1 LSKKKEPSPFVSRGG
16 LKLEH
21 ALNEFHLDVSG
32 KIALDAGAATGGFTD
47 CLLQRGAA
55 KVYTIDVSYGQLAWK
70 LRQDPRVIVLE
81 RTNIRNLTKET
92 LFKKTPNSELITPNL
107 AVIDVSFISL
117 TKVLPVVYG
126 LLAEKAEVVAL
137 IKPQFEARR
146 EQVPRGGVIKDQAVR
161 DETVERIKKAAVET
175 GFTLGGLTESP
186 IQGADG
192 NVEYL
197 IHLAK

>member
-1 LSKKKEPSPFVSRGG
+1 M
-16 LKLEH
+16 KLEH
-21 ALNEFHLDVSG
+21 ALKEFPVEVKEKTVLDV
-32 KIALDAGAATGGFTD
+32 GASTGGFTD

-55 KVYTIDVSYGQLAWK
+55 KVYTVDVGYGILAWK
-70 LRQDPRVIVLE
+70 LRTDPRVIVLE

-92 LFKKTPNSELITPNL
+92 LLKKTPNSELPTPNL

-126 LLAEKAEVVAL
+126 LLAEKAEVIAL

-175 GFTLGGLTESP
+175 GFKLGGLTQSP

-192 NVEYL
+192 NIEYL
-197 IHLAK
+197 IWLRKE